1 MSSVRTPQRSA
12 GAQRPAASRVTHQ
25 EWSRHR
31 IQTVMFRWLRRLTI
45 LVLILVTGL
54 PFYYMALLSVRS
66 IQQVLLEPGSIW
78 VSIGEMSFTAY
89 RQVLRSTDDGGQG
102 FLQFITNSLIV
113 AGVTVVATLLFSIPG
128 AYAVS
133 RLVFKGRRQI
143 SALFLVVYLFPPM
156 ILAIP
161 LYVIFTRVGLSDSLW
176 GLAIVYVAQTIPVA
190 IYMLRGYFATIPRSL
205 EEAALLDGCSRLQI
219 LTRISLP
226 LALPSVMATGLY
238 VFMIAWNE
246 FLFALLFLVA
256 DPDKWTV
263 SLGLSQLS
271 GSIEVPTT
279 VLMAGSVVLTVPIIV
294 LFFATERLLVEGLT
308 AGAEK
313 G

>member
-1 MSSVRTPQRSA
+1 MATVQAPTKASVRPSRA
-12 GAQRPAASRVTHQ
+12 RPEAQWT
-25 EWSRHR
+25 RHR
-31 IQTVMFRWLRRLTI
+31 VQTVAFGWLRRLTI
-45 LVLILVTGL
+45 LLLILATAL
-54 PFYYMALLSVRS
+54 PFYYMILLSVRT
-66 IQQVLLEPGSIW
+66 IQQLLLQPGSLW
-78 VSIGEMSFTAY
+78 VSLGDMTVNSYKE
-89 RQVLRSTDDGGQG
+89 VLKSTDNGGQG
-102 FLQFITNSLIV
+102 FLRLIGNSLIV
-113 AGVTVVATLLFSIPG
+113 ATITVLASLFASIPG

-133 RLVFKGRRQI
+133 RLAFKGRRQI

-156 ILAIP
+156 IMAIP
-161 LYVIFTRVGLSDSLW
+161 LYVIFTRIGLRDSLF

-190 IYMLRGYFATIPRSL
+190 IYMLRGYFATIPKSL

-219 LTRISLP
+219 LWRISLP
-226 LALPSVMATGLY
+226 LAMPSVMATGLY

-246 FLFALLFLVA
+246 FLFALLFLLT
-256 DPDKWTV
+256 DPPKWTV

-279 VLMAGSVVLTVPIIV
+279 VLMAGSVVLTIPIIA